1 MSSPRTT
8 ERRSDSASG
17 WLVIGALAGIGGLA
31 KLLMF
36 VVSQIGNAGP
46 SGAYAMAA
54 IGLMA
59 CGAFAAV
66 ALGPIGRAVGRRILQ
81 GPAGP
86 AANDEDVQELRAE
99 VEELRQALSET
110 QDRMDF
116 AERVLSAGKDPVRE
130 EVRRDV

>member
-1 MSSPRTT
+1 MFSPSTT
-8 ERRSDSASG
+8 ERRSDGAAW
-17 WLVIGALAGIGGLA
+17 WLVVGAVAGVAGLA
-31 KLLMF
+31 KLLIF

-46 SGAYAMAA
+46 SGAYAMGA

-86 AANDEDVQELRAE
+86 GASDEDLRELRGE
-99 VEELRQALSET
+99 VEELRQGLVESQE
-110 QDRMDF
+110 RLDF
-116 AERVLSAGKDPVRE
+116 AERLLAAAKDLPRE
-130 EVRRDV
+130 EVG

>member
-1 MSSPRTT
+1 MHSPVTR
-8 ERRSDSASG
+8 ERKSDSATG
-17 WLVIGALAGIGGLA
+17 WLIIAGLAAVGGLA
-31 KLLMF
+31 KLLIF

-66 ALGPIGRAVGRRILQ
+66 ALGPIGRAIGKRILR

-86 AANDEDVQELRAE
+86 AATDEDVQDLRAQ
-99 VEELRQALSET
+99 VEEMRGTLIDAQERI
-110 QDRMDF
+110 DF
-116 AERVLSAGKDPVRE
+116 AERMLAAGKDPVRE
-130 EVRRDV
+130 ELR